1 MVMETTIP
9 VSITILGHPLI
20 QSVTLSWSANRGMVP
35 QALLFSSEGGIAQAQ
50 LTSDN
55 PELAM
60 IHCHV
65 QVNFD
70 LAGWGIVHFE
80 QSLLANRG
88 GDRMVI
94 DPGSW
99 IHYLSLQLEIVDK
112 TALVENTSI
121 DGNTTSDHLVVNL
134 VWQTTQ
140 LSYPVKLSQ
149 RMRSHQVW
157 EIPYLCILQ
166 QDQISATISAFGMIN
181 RQIVRLK
188 SRSLPLGIDQL
199 GVDPLA
205 VDPSTKLLLHASSRE
220 IQLVNSTV
228 K

>member
-9 VSITILGHPLI
+9 VSITIVGHPLI
-20 QSVTLSWSANRGMVP
+20 QSITLSWSANSGMVP
-35 QALLFSSEGGIAQAQ
+35 QALLFSSEGGSAKAQ

-55 PELAM
+55 PGLAM

-70 LAGWGIVHFE
+70 MAGWGIVQFE
-80 QSLLANRG
+80 QSLLANSG
-88 GDRMVI
+88 DDRMVI

-99 IHYLSLQLEIVDK
+99 IHYLSIGLEIADETVP
-112 TALVENTSI
+112 AENTSTI
-121 DGNTTSDHLVVNL
+121 VDENTASNHLVVNL

-140 LSYPVKLSQ
+140 LPYPVKSSQ

-157 EIPYLCILQ
+157 EIPYLCILP
-166 QDQISATISAFGMIN
+166 QDEVSATISAFGMIN

-188 SRSLPLGIDQL
+188 SRSLPLEVNQ
-199 GVDPLA
+199 P
-205 VDPSTKLLLHASSRE
+205 TKLLLSASSRE